1 MILLFDIGNSRM
13 HWATL
18 RDGKMGVSQAVLHAD
33 VSFDGDDFRSLNEVD
48 DVESIWVANVAGQAV
63 ARQLTDWSMA
73 RWRIKPHFAVSPVSG
88 FGVINKYRE
97 PAKLGIDRWL
107 NLVAAHRI
115 VRGFACVVDCGSAI
129 TFDVLTPAGEHLGGL
144 IMPGLRMMT
153 GALARETHAIV
164 CYNSSDT
171 DGSFPGWAT
180 QTADAVSKGVLYA
193 ASGGINAAIHEAREK
208 YGDAVQVLL
217 TGGDADTIAPRL
229 QVPVIREQDLVLK
242 GLAIVALEGR

>member
-1 MILLFDIGNSRM
+1 MILLFDIGNSRI

-18 RDGKMGVSQAVLHAD
+18 RDGKMGVSQAALRED
-33 VSFDGDDFRSLNEVD
+33 VSFDGEYFRPLNEVD
-48 DVESIWVANVAGQAV
+48 DVESIWVANVAGQSL
-63 ARQLTDWSMA
+63 ARQMTDWSMA
-73 RWRIKPHFAVSPVSG
+73 RWRIKPHFAVSPASG
-88 FGVINKYRE
+88 FGVINSYRE
-97 PAKLGIDRWL
+97 PGKLGVDRWL
-107 NLVAAHRI
+107 NLVAARRI
-115 VRGFACVVDCGSAI
+115 VRGFACIVDCGSAI
-129 TFDVLTPAGEHLGGL
+129 TFDVLTPTGEHLGGL
-144 IMPGLRMMT
+144 IMPGLHMMT

-164 CYNSSDT
+164 CYNSPGTNDT
-171 DGSFPGWAT
+171 LPGWAT

-193 ASGGINAAIHEAREK
+193 ASGGINAAIHAAREI